1 MATLRRT
8 DGTTEQVT
16 AEYLVGVDGPASTV
30 RTLLD
35 IRFDGDPIDVSYA
48 IGDAPVTGDVP
59 AEAQYYYCR
68 TGVVALVPV
77 TQSVRWL
84 PKGPIARPD
93 PGFVTQL
100 IATADQAP
108 QTRSLRRGSAADAQ
122 TAYRASQSRRYGT
135 GFRTRQTA

>member
-1 MATLRRT
+1 MLDVDRS
-8 DGTTEQVT
+8 EQV
-16 AEYLVGVDGPASTV
+16 LDGEV
-30 RTLLD
+30 LD
-35 IRFDGDPIDVSYA
+35 ADEPG
-48 IGDAPVTGDVP
+48 
-59 AEAQYYYCR
+59 C
-68 TGVVALVPV
+68 VALVPV